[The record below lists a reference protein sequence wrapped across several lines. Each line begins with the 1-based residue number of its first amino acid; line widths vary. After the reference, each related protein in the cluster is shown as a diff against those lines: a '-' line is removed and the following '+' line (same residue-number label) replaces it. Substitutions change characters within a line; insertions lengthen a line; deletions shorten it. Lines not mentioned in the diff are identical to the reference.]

1 MIICVCNNISDRQ
14 IREVISRGACSM
26 AELQAELS
34 VSSQCGTCFESAEQ
48 VLYECLGSVERNPG
62 LFYNAA

>member
-14 IREVISRGACSM
+14 IRDVIDRGACSM
-26 AELQAELS
+26 ADIQAQLP

-48 VLYECLGSVERNPG
+48 VLFECLRSAKRNPG